1 MYAVKIGYF
10 TMSFGRNESM
20 ESIVKCL
27 SKLGYDGFELC
38 TWKGYPTDVDTLDR
52 NKIRKMKTLVK
63 DAGLVINA
71 IGGHVG
77 YIEPD
82 ENVRKNNVNRTKRN
96 IDLAVDLEAT
106 VVDTFSG
113 TAPKCLTE
121 KEAWEILVD
130 SISECAD
137 YAAEREVTIGFE
149 PHIGLFIDTP
159 EKMLHLISLV
169 ESPSLKVNFDVSHF
183 AILGLEIP
191 KVVHELSEYIVH
203 THLKD
208 VKGIYPNFQFCI
220 PGEGELNIKEF
231 ILSLRENGYDGF
243 ITSEISGMRQKLP
256 GYDPYFAAELT
267 YKTVSAIFKEL
278 KLK

>member
-1 MYAVKIGYF
+1 MKIGYF

-20 ESIVKCL
+20 KNIVKCL

-38 TWKGYPTDVDTLDR
+38 TWKGYPADVDTLDR
-52 NKIRKMKTLVK
+52 DKIRKIKMLVK
-63 DAGLVINA
+63 NAGLVINA

-77 YIEPD
+77 YIEPN

-96 IDLAVDLEAT
+96 IDLAVDLGAT

-113 TAPKCLTE
+113 SAPKRLME
-121 KEAWEILVD
+121 KEAWEMLVD

-137 YAAEREVTIGFE
+137 YAAERGITLGFE

-159 EKMLHLISLV
+159 EKMLHLISLI

-183 AILGLEIP
+183 AILGLEIS
-191 KVVHELSEYIVH
+191 KVIRKLSEHIVH

-208 VKGIYPNFQFCI
+208 VKGVYPNFQFCI

-231 ILSLRENGYDGF
+231 IHSLRENGYDGF
-243 ITSEISGMRQKLP
+243 ITSEVSGMRQKLP

-278 KLK
+278 KLR

>member
-1 MYAVKIGYF
+1 MKIGYF
-10 TMSFGRNESM
+10 TMSFGSNEPM

-27 SKLGYDGFELC
+27 SNLGYDGFELC
-38 TWKGYPTDVDTLDR
+38 TWKGYPMDVDSLNND
-52 NKIRKMKTLVK
+52 KIRKMRQLVE
-63 DAGLVINA
+63 DAGLVINV
-71 IGGHVG
+71 IGGHIG
-77 YIEPD
+77 YIEPN
-82 ENVRKNNVNRTKRN
+82 EKLRKNNVNRTKRN
-96 IDLAVDLEAT
+96 IDLAVDLGAR

-113 TAPKCLTE
+113 VSPKGFSE
-121 KEAWEILVD
+121 KKAWEMLVE

-137 YAAEREVTIGFE
+137 YASERDIIIGFE

-159 EKMLHLISLV
+159 EKMLHLISLI

-191 KVVHELSEYIVH
+191 KVIRKLSEHIVH

-208 VKGIYPNFQFCI
+208 VKGVYPDFQFCI

-231 ILSLRENGYDGF
+231 ILSLKESGYDGF
-243 ITSEISGMRQKLP
+243 VTSEISGMRQKLP